1 MTRGELAGAQEILH
15 GIRQVEE
22 PQCIGNVRAALADQA
37 GEVFLRVAELLHEP
51 AVVLG
56 FLQRIQVLT
65 LYVLNQRQLKRL
77 PIVQLT
83 YDDRD
88 LVKLRP
94 LGSAPASFAGNDLV
108 FPWLF
113 RMRTYEDWL

>member
-51 AVVLG
+51 AVALG

-83 YDDRD
+83 YDDRA
-88 LVKLRP
+88 LVTPPP
-94 LGSAPASFAGNDLV
+94 LGTAPASFGRSHRV
-108 FPWLF
+108 PPGLF
-113 RMRTYEDWL
+113 RL